1 MTPVGP
7 PMWVIPTKLT
17 KFLNSWILANS
28 EIHLKY
34 VKKIKTAYVDD
45 NIIGDNL
52 GQSYNFDYNCVNLE
66 IQF

>member
-17 KFLNSWILANS
+17 KSLNSWILANS

-34 VKKIKTAYVDD
+34 VKKNKTAYVDD
-45 NIIGDNL
+45 NIIGHNL